1 MLVFA
6 GFGQA
11 LPESQTST
19 MKPASVTGLR
29 TETRPRLHLPVSPT
43 AAGTLRHSFHRR
55 GAGCRET
62 PLPGEIAD
70 RFGKSACSR
79 QGGSRSLTDIRASV
93 VIGSDQVALFGRE
106 VIGKPGN
113 PERCIEQLKML
124 SGQRL
129 AFHTA
134 VNVIHSDTGSNQSHL
149 DITTVQFRKLTNEEI
164 ERYVARERPVN
175 CAGGFKAEALG
186 ITLFDRIESQDPTAL
201 IGLPLIW
208 LSGALA
214 ATPVSRCPR

>member
-1 MLVFA
+1 LFSKGSVNQFP
-6 GFGQA
+6 GHR
-11 LPESQTST
+11 TSN
-19 MKPASVTGLR
+19 MKPASVTGLGPKLVLASTSAYR
-29 TETRPRLHLPVSPT
+29 RQLLERFGIRFTV
-43 AAGTLRHSFHRR
+43 AAPDVDES
-55 GAGCRET
+55 
-62 PLPGEIAD
+62 PLPGETPIDLANRLARAKAEVIAH
-70 RFGKSACSR
+70 RHPN
-79 QGGSRSLTDIRASV
+79 SV

-134 VNVIHSDTGSNQSHL
+134 VNLIQSDTGSNQSHL
-149 DITTVQFRKLTNEEI
+149 DITTVHFRTLSNDEI

-208 LSGALA
+208 LAAALRRSGFTL
-214 ATPVSRCPR
+214 P

>member
-1 MLVFA
+1 
-6 GFGQA
+6 
-11 LPESQTST
+11 
-19 MKPASVTGLR
+19 MKPATVTGLGPKLVLASTSQYR
-29 TETRPRLHLPVSPT
+29 RQLLDRFGIRFTV
-43 AAGTLRHSFHRR
+43 AAPDVDES
-55 GAGCRET
+55 
-62 PLPGEIAD
+62 PLPGETPIDLANRLARAKAEVIAH
-70 RFGKSACSR
+70 RHP
-79 QGGSRSLTDIRASV
+79 ASV

-113 PERCIEQLKML
+113 PERCIEQLKIL

-134 VNVIHSDTGSNQSHL
+134 VNVIQSDTGSNQSHL
-149 DITTVQFRKLTNEEI
+149 DITTVQFRKLTSEEI

-186 ITLFDRIESQDPTAL
+186 ITLFDRIDSQDPTAL

-208 LSGALA
+208 LSGALR
-214 ATPVSRCPR
+214 RCGFTLP